1 MKKYFI
7 IHGSFGSPFSNW
19 FPWLAS
25 EIENTKPENMEESI
39 CYVPH
44 FPTGRNLQN
53 YENWERVLSSY
64 NCIIAGVGQDEIT
77 IFAHSI
83 APAFVCKYLI
93 KHNIKVH
100 KLVFVC
106 GFNNYLGVNEDY
118 DHVNKTMFTDNIE
131 QVKDYADE
139 IVCLYS
145 DNDPYVSYG
154 AEKDF
159 ADKVATKQIEIK
171 GGGHLN
177 KYFGYDT
184 FPELKDFI

>member
-19 FPWLAS
+19 FPYLTS
-25 EIENTKPENMEESI
+25 EIEKTKPETMEESI
-39 CYVPH
+39 CYTPH
-44 FPTGRNLQN
+44 FPTGRDYQN
-53 YENWERVLSSY
+53 FDNWEKVLSAY
-64 NCIIAGVGQDEIT
+64 DCILGGQDKIT

-106 GFNNYLGVNEDY
+106 GFNNYFGVNENY
-118 DHVNKTMFTDNIE
+118 DHVNKTMFCDNIE
-131 QVKDYADE
+131 KVKDLADE
-139 IVCLYS
+139 IICIYS
-145 DNDPYVSYG
+145 DNDPYVSYS

-159 ADKVATKQIEIK
+159 ADKVATQQIEIK

-177 KYFGYDT
+177 RSFGYDT
-184 FPELKDFI
+184 FPQLKEFI